1 MTTTNPG
8 GAQAPIDPHD
18 TAVARIRSYVS
29 TSSRTSQE
37 AADFVRSH
45 IDAVCEALNV
55 ATHGPPVVQPLLL
68 ASVDAYVADV
78 VARAPTAA
86 SRCWSQWFF
95 RVASRVTH
103 EGCKD
108 VELLGQAI
116 QATLDRLPPSPV
128 SMPWL
133 VSDLKASLAGALAW
147 ELLDQAD
154 DWQRLQITDG
164 EFLELFHLYVCQL
177 HFDADAIMSFLAG
190 HRDRGANPIKAAFNF
205 FAQSVV
211 GDSKRAQAAL
221 IGNEITEHSMPLAAA
236 KLIAYVLHAAPPQRT
251 SYIDGGG
258 VPTELVTA
266 FETALG
272 VWRAHGGGV
281 QFYTAQAGFAAM
293 VDDTS
298 GVVMAINNAVRLL
311 SESGRVGSSDFL
323 VLIRLRSELLE
334 RIGVSKQLTG
344 VAALRQDADHAL
356 AVAKESSTQIPT
368 IVGLFAAVIA
378 LVIGSSQASQNL
390 PTRGRILVVAALG
403 TVLLMFVIGL
413 AGIVRFMAGTKVSI
427 ERLGLFI
434 GAGVLFAGLVL
445 TLLYVVAG

>member
-1 MTTTNPG
+1 VTTTPSG
-8 GAQAPIDPHD
+8 PESPIDPQGS
-18 TAVARIRSYVS
+18 AVALIRSYINA
-29 TSSRTSQE
+29 SSRTSQE
-37 AADFVRSH
+37 AADFVRSQ
-45 IDAVCEALNV
+45 IDAVCAAMDV
-55 ATHGPPVVQPLLL
+55 ATHGPPVVEPLLR
-68 ASVDAYVADV
+68 ASVDAFAADV
-78 VARAPTAA
+78 VSESPTAA

-108 VELLGQAI
+108 VELLGRAI
-116 QATLDRLPPSPV
+116 QATLDRLPPSPS

-133 VSDLKASLAGALAW
+133 VSDVKASLAGALAW
-147 ELLDQAD
+147 ELLDAAEDQR
-154 DWQRLQITDG
+154 RLQISDG
-164 EFLELFHLYVCQL
+164 EFLELFHLYVYQL
-177 HFDADAIMSFLAG
+177 HFDADAIMDFLAG
-190 HRDRGANPIKAAFNF
+190 HRDRRANPIKAAFSF
-205 FAQSVV
+205 FAHSVV
-211 GDSKRAQAAL
+211 GDSKRAETAL
-221 IGNEITEHSMPLAAA
+221 TGNEVTEHSMPLAAA
-236 KLIAYVLHAAPPQRT
+236 KLIAYVLHAAPPQRA

-258 VPTELVTA
+258 IPPELVAA
-266 FETALG
+266 FETALS

-293 VDDTS
+293 VDDAS

-311 SESGRVGSSDFL
+311 SESGRVASSDFL

-334 RIGVSKQLTG
+334 RIGVSKQLEG

-390 PTRGRILVVAALG
+390 STRGRILVVAALG

-427 ERLGLFI
+427 GRLGLFI
-434 GAGVLFAGLVL
+434 GAGVVFAGLVL
-445 TLLYVVAG
+445 TLLYLAAG